1 MENPYSAPKSQD
13 KNRRDFKTPIIV
25 PVSVVMVLT
34 IYVGYWIFTL
44 NGGVETGLLASL
56 KGAAFELF
64 LVSETCMIA
73 IILYGKK
80 KLETFLHDHPVI
92 ENGVA
97 LEILKPIARENMYSA
112 LILFF
117 FLGLGSLTA
126 IMTLLNNGII
136 DCIVVVILGIVTAVL
151 IRIYTPI
158 EESIKQ
164 IECTDETLENEL
176 SNLLNCW
183 MNKAFPNF

>member
-1 MENPYSAPKSQD
+1 MENPYSAPKSID

-25 PVSVVMVLT
+25 PVSVGMVLT

-44 NGGVETGLLASL
+44 SGGVESGLLASL

-64 LVSETCMIA
+64 LVCEICMIA

-80 KLETFLHDHPVI
+80 KLETFLHDYRVI
-92 ENGVA
+92 ENGTT

-117 FLGLGSLTA
+117 LLGLSSLTA
-126 IMTLLNNGII
+126 IMTLLNNGIV
-136 DCIVVVILGIVTAVL
+136 DCVIVVILGVVTAGL

-158 EESIKQ
+158 EEKIKQ
-164 IECTDETLENEL
+164 IECTDKVLESDL
-176 SNLLNCW
+176 SNLLDCW
-183 MNKAFPNF
+183 MNRAFPNF